1 VKKPIQYEKLIL
13 DLRNAERAL
22 GESWQNAVEAN
33 LSERARRFR
42 CALDAT
48 SGAITS
54 LLNLGAKS

>member
-1 VKKPIQYEKLIL
+1 VKKPIQYDKLVL

-22 GESWQNAVEAN
+22 GESWQNALEAN
-33 LSERARRFR
+33 LPERARRFR